1 MTMKLHQQ
9 AEYYIL
15 ERIQSGE
22 LKPGDQIPTE
32 NELAELLNASRPT
45 IRQALNKLVMQGYIV
60 RKKGI
65 GSFVTETKL
74 VHESTS
80 YLASYHQEAKKH
92 NYEIQTKVLCLE
104 TKKADEL
111 IAAKLNI
118 KKGKPVTVLTRLR
131 TIPQYNQG
139 HPVVLT
145 TVYVPYD
152 KFPDMENID
161 FSNQS
166 FYEIL
171 NKNDLGVKYAR
182 RELEVILPDKETAD
196 LLEINKFEPVIF
208 IASIG
213 KTIDDIVIEYSESF
227 YPASNS
233 KFMIDVH
240 H

>member
-1 MTMKLHQQ
+1 MKLHQQ
-9 AEYYIL
+9 VEHYIL
-15 ERIQSGE
+15 DRIKNGE

-45 IRQALNKLVMQGYIV
+45 VRQALNKLVMQCYIV

-74 VHESTS
+74 IHKSTS
-80 YLASYHQEAKKH
+80 YISSYRKEAQKY
-92 NYEIQTKVLCLE
+92 NYEILTKVLCLE
-104 TKKADEL
+104 VKKADEY
-111 IAAKLNI
+111 IVDKLNI
-118 KKGKPVTVLTRLR
+118 KKGKNVTMLTRLR

-145 TVYVPYD
+145 TVYVPYER
-152 KFPDMENID
+152 FPDMEQID
-161 FSNQS
+161 FSNRS

-171 NKNDLGVKYAR
+171 NENDLEVKHAE

-208 IASIG
+208 ISSVG
-213 KTIDDIVIEYSESF
+213 KTENDMIIEYSESF
-227 YPASNS
+227 YPASSS
-233 KFMIDVH
+233 KFMINIQH
-240 H
+240 